1 MKCVCVPT
9 VSDSIHITRKWL
21 ALFTQYI
28 HTCSNISVVSEGVS
42 LSMHSFYT
50 YCDNG
55 FGTGQLRMEYQQ
67 FQMARFA
74 YSLGLV
80 ERKCIMAFCSTNSS
94 EHSIVHKC

>member
-1 MKCVCVPT
+1 MKLSLCVCVPT

-55 FGTGQLRMEYQQ
+55 FGTGQLRMEYKS
-67 FQMARFA
+67 AI
-74 YSLGLV
+74 SDG
-80 ERKCIMAFCSTNSS
+80 
-94 EHSIVHKC
+94 